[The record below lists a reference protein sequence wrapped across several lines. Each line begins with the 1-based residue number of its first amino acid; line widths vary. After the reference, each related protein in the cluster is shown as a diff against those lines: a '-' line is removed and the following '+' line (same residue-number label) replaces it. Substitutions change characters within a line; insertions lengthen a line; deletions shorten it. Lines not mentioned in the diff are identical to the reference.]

1 MTLFNDYLATPL
13 GSMQISADEHA
24 VKSIYFV
31 EEQRRRASKPNTMT
45 DLAVQQLNEY
55 FNNKRQSFD
64 LPVAPEGTA
73 FQQEVWQA
81 LLTIEHGKT
90 CSYSDIAGLIN
101 KPKAMR
107 AVGAA
112 NGRNPLTIVVPCHR
126 VIGRNGAL
134 TGYAFGME
142 RKAWLLN
149 HESEGLF

>member
-31 EEQRRRASKPNTMT
+31 EEQSQRKSKPNTVT

-64 LPVAPEGTA
+64 LPLAPEGTA

-134 TGYAFGME
+134 TGYAFGLE
-142 RKAWLLN
+142 RKVWLLE
-149 HESEGLF
+149 HESKS

>member
-1 MTLFNDYLATPL
+1 MTLFIDYLATPL

-64 LPVAPEGTA
+64 LPLAPEGTA

-134 TGYAFGME
+134 TGYAFGLE
-142 RKAWLLN
+142 RKVWLLE
-149 HESEGLF
+149 HESKS

>member
-1 MTLFNDYLATPL
+1 MTLFIDYLATPL

-31 EEQRRRASKPNTMT
+31 EEQRQRASKPNTMT

-134 TGYAFGME
+134 TGYAFGLE
-142 RKAWLLN
+142 RKVWLLE
-149 HESEGLF
+149 HESKS

>member
-64 LPVAPEGTA
+64 LPLAPEGTA

-134 TGYAFGME
+134 TGYAFGLE
-142 RKAWLLN
+142 RKVWLLE
-149 HESEGLF
+149 HESKS

>member
-64 LPVAPEGTA
+64 LPLAPEGTA